1 MIELLDGI
9 QEDGYSFGE
18 NFFTELGGAAV
29 GAGGSVLGGYLGGGV
44 GTLICPGLGTV
55 IGATVGTVIF
65 SWLGEETGEYIVKD
79 YYIRRNEIND

>member
-1 MIELLDGI
+1 MVAE
-9 QEDGYSFGE
+9 
-18 NFFTELGGAAV
+18 
-29 GAGGSVLGGYLGGGV
+29 GV
-44 GTLICPGLGTV
+44 GRAASGAYFGGIIGSAVTGLGTV